1 MDLPSITVLAYKANK
16 KYYRRDAPMIVLPSH
31 NFTERRLPVSLLILH
46 YTGMRTAQAALDR
59 LRDPAAQVS
68 AHYVIDT
75 NGDTYALVDEAK
87 RAHHAGVSYWRGV
100 TDINSA
106 SIGIELVNKGHEFGY
121 TPFPDAQIDALTALC
136 KDILSRRRIT
146 AVLGHSDVAPTRK
159 QDPGELFPW
168 AKLSEN
174 GISFWTD
181 DFCPPVDSAEN
192 MLKSIGYDTTD
203 LNAAVTAF
211 QRHFYPAALLSGG
224 TRTLERISAVLKGVS
239 HDL

>member
-1 MDLPSITVLAYKANK
+1 MTPLPS
-16 KYYRRDAPMIVLPSH
+16 P
-31 NFTERRLPVSLLILH
+31 NFTERKLPVSLLILH
-46 YTGMRTAQAALDR
+46 YTGMQTAQAALDR

-75 NGDTYALVDEAK
+75 DGEIYALVDESR
-87 RAHHAGVSYWRGV
+87 RAHHAGVSYWQGI

-121 TPFPDAQIDALTALC
+121 TPFPDAQIDALIGLSKT
-136 KDILSRRRIT
+136 ILSRHRIT

-168 AKLSEN
+168 AKLAQN
-174 GISFWTD
+174 GIGFWTD
-181 DFCPPVDSAEN
+181 AFYPPVKSAED

-203 LNAAVTAF
+203 LNAALTAF
-211 QRHFYPAALLSGG
+211 QRHFYPDALLAGG